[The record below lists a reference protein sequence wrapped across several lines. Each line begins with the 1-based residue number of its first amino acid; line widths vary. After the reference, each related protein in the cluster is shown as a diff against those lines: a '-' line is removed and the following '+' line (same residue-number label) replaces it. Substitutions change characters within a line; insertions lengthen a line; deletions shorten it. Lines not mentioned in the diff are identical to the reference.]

1 MKKQPVRRRRNRAA
15 QDATLVNVR
24 AMRKEI
30 GSLKARVTLLMSHL
44 VVLRKRVAAL
54 EGK

>member
-1 MKKQPVRRRRNRAA
+1 MAKTPKKRNRAA

-30 GSLKARVTLLMSHL
+30 GSLKERLRLIAR
-44 VVLRKRVAAL
+44 RVAVL

>member
-1 MKKQPVRRRRNRAA
+1 MAKTPKKRNPT
-15 QDATLVNVR
+15 DSTLRNVR

-30 GSLKARVTLLMSHL
+30 GSLKER
-44 VVLRKRVAAL
+44 LRLIAKRVAAL